1 MKTSTHLR
9 KARALVNK
17 GWCKGY
23 FKANINGKECYCLFG
38 ALEKISGDDE
48 NLSDCIRIL
57 TPIAQHYHGKEFNLS
72 PVRFNDHIKTTKKD
86 VLAVFDLA
94 IKKAVEDERSSNAD
108 RNK

>member
-17 GWCKGY
+17 GWCKGR
-23 FKANINGKECYCLFG
+23 FSMVNKEGVQCYCAHG
-38 ALEKISGDDE
+38 ALGTIAAANGNKAWQYVYNSIVTYRPSFDE
-48 NLSDCIRIL
+48 LGII
-57 TPIAQHYHGKEFNLS
+57 
-72 PVRFNDHIKTTKKD
+72 VFNDHPSTTKKD

>member
-23 FKANINGKECYCLFG
+23 MHKVVDDKDCYCMFG
-38 ALEKISGDDE
+38 AMDAVNYKNISPLLKYIMPIVKHYHGPVYV
-48 NLSDCIRIL
+48 L
-57 TPIAQHYHGKEFNLS
+57 TPIS
-72 PVRFNDHIKTTKKD
+72 FNDHPKTTKKD